1 MAVDGKKSAAEGVL
15 GKREVYQIGDPTIT
29 IAAAANFVAD
39 HAPAGTDWDAA
50 YNSAYSGIKYARSIG
65 NLPKTRGMDSME
77 FFTWA
82 VERDSWHYLKHIEGL
97 SYSVNVMVTGVEM
110 SAQIGIGTSAVPLPD
125 DVTDLKDLVVKLTQ
139 ENEQIRRQAAK
150 DQQKLSKL
158 QNTADQRSATA
169 ADNGRLGGRGKSK

>member
-1 MAVDGKKSAAEGVL
+1 M

-29 IAAAANFVAD
+29 IAAAANFIAD

-65 NLPKTRGMDSME
+65 KLPKTRGMNSLE

-82 VERDSWHYLKHIEGL
+82 VGRDCWSYLKDIEGL
-97 SYSVNVMVTGVEM
+97 SYSVNVMAAGVEAA
-110 SAQIGIGTSAVPLPD
+110 SQIGDGTVAVPIPYRYN
-125 DVTDLKDLVVKLTQ
+125 DLSEAVVNLTR

-169 ADNGRLGGRGKSK
+169 ADNGRQGGRGKSK

>member
-50 YNSAYSGIKYARSIG
+50 YNSAYSDIKYARSIG
-65 NLPKTRGMDSME
+65 KLPKTRGMDSME

-82 VERDSWHYLKHIEGL
+82 VERDGWHYLKHIEGL

-125 DVTDLKDLVVKLTQ
+125 DITDLKNLVVKLTQ
-139 ENEQIRRQAAK
+139 ENDQNHRQAAK
-150 DQQKLSKL
+150 DLEELINYRDAK
-158 QNTADQRSATA
+158 AHRSATA